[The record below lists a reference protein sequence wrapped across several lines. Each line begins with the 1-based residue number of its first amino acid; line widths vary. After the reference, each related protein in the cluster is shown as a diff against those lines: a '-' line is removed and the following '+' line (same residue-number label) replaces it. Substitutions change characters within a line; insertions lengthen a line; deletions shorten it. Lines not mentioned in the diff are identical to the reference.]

1 MNTVN
6 IDRLTAVLSGILSD
20 RFGTEITVTM
30 EDKDDNSNSVSNNS
44 DPGKRAWLP
53 DVRNVV

>member
-1 MNTVN
+1 MNTLN
-6 IDRLTAVLSGILSD
+6 LDRLAAVMSGILSD
-20 RFGTEITVTM
+20 KYSAKVTVTM

>member
-20 RFGTEITVTM
+20 RYGIRVVVKVEGGS
-30 EDKDDNSNSVSNNS
+30 SNEKNYN
-44 DPGKRAWLP
+44 
-53 DVRNVV
+53 